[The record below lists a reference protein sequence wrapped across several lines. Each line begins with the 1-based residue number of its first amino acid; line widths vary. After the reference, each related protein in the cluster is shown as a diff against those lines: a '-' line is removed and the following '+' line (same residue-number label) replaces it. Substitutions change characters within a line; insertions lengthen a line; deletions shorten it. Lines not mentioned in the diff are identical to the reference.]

1 MSDITTMQKKNYR
14 RSTLKTCCFWI
25 APALL
30 GTMFISFG
38 GCSSSRTEYQ
48 VTTNRRVATTD
59 YQRIEIPPEVLGQGL
74 RELFRQFS
82 EQHGYVNSERIIKDY
97 TPIIREA
104 LYRTGYCSVQKLN
117 LNDVSVDIDVYFHTE
132 QALPELTIDAFLQ
145 GATTPAYRV
154 SNHYYVTAM
163 P

>member
-1 MSDITTMQKKNYR
+1 MSDITTMQNKNYHQ
-14 RSTLKTCCFWI
+14 SLLNASILLTLS
-25 APALL
+25 ALFL
-30 GTMFISFG
+30 A
-38 GCSSSRTEYQ
+38 GCATNAQEYP
-48 VTTNRRVATTD
+48 VTANRKVATTD
-59 YQRIEIPPEVLGQGL
+59 YQRIEIPPEALGQGL

-82 EQHGYVNSERIIKDY
+82 EHHGYVNSEPIIKDY
-97 TPIIREA
+97 TPIIRDA

-145 GATTPAYRV
+145 GAATPAYRV